1 MADCI
6 EQVPFV
12 QCASAKLVEMS
23 ERRTC
28 LPNKDN
34 KAMGF
39 VQLIR
44 LAVRIPRDFARA
56 KETWLMTRYE
66 SGTCSWEK
74 GIST

>member
-12 QCASAKLVEMS
+12 LVRFGEDDEMS
-23 ERRTC
+23 ERRTY
-28 LPNKDN
+28 LPNQDN

-44 LAVRIPRDFARA
+44 PGCGFAGDFAR
-56 KETWLMTRYE
+56 TRE
-66 SGTCSWEK
+66 VADDTV
-74 GIST
+74 